1 MKLENDKYILQ
12 IIITSSTS
20 RLTKEL
26 LLQLYRIK
34 NLYTNNPKPILLC
47 ELEIYYKSNL

>member
-12 IIITSSTS
+12 IIITS

-47 ELEIYYKSNL
+47 ELEIYYKSIL